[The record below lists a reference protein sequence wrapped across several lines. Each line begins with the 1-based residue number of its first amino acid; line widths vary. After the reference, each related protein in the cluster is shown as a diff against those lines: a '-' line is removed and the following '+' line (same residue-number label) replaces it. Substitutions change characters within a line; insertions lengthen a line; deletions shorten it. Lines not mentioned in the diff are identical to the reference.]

1 MHIKNVRT
9 NNMYSTKNE
18 AKIYITNSKVIYYIY
33 NHKCSAFWGIKKI
46 KNNNLLKIKF
56 FKKIK

>member
-33 NHKCSAFWGIKKI
+33 NHKCSAFWGIKI
-46 KNNNLLKIKF
+46 IY
-56 FKKIK
+56 